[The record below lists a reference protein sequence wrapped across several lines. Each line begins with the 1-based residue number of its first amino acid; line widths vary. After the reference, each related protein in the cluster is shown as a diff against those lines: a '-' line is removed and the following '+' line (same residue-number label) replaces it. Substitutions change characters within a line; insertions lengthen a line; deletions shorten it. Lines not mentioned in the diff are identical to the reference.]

1 VVARRGPWEACGGA
15 GRLTSLTAAPASCRR
30 AAKGLTLTTF
40 TTAASAALDGPSWLR
55 ERRAAAAEAFA
66 AGPLPSTEE
75 EIWRYSRVDELD
87 LDQFTPAPAFPD
99 RALPPAPR
107 ALVDAV
113 ADPAATVVVRNG
125 RVASV
130 ERADSLAA
138 RGVTVGAAGDDHG
151 DLVGAA
157 VGQAPDAFVSLHDAL
172 VVEPVVV
179 DVPAGVTLPGPVV
192 VVHVTDGDGAASF
205 PHLVVRAGADSEVN
219 VLEVQSSGADPGL
232 VVPVTEILV
241 GQAARVGHVT
251 VQQLGL
257 ATWQLGTQVS
267 QVEAES
273 TLRSTSIG
281 FGGDYAR
288 LRTDCRMVGRGA
300 TGELDAVYFGEGDQ
314 TLDFRTF
321 QDHIAPDCTSNL
333 LFKGAVGGRS
343 RSVYTG
349 MIRVGKQA
357 RGTNAFQTNRNVKLS
372 DGAWAESVPNLVIE
386 NNDVRC
392 SHASAVGPVDE
403 EQRFYL
409 ESRGVPTDE
418 AERLIVSGF
427 FDEVLTRLPVA
438 GVAPLLRATVA
449 AKFERKDA

>member
-1 VVARRGPWEACGGA
+1 MEADG
-15 GRLTSLTAAPASCRR
+15 
-30 AAKGLTLTTF
+30 
-40 TTAASAALDGPSWLR
+40 AALP
-55 ERRAAAAEAFA
+55 EA
-66 AGPLPSTEE
+66 P
-75 EIWRYSRVDELD
+75 
-87 LDQFTPAPAFPD
+87 Q
-99 RALPPAPR
+99 
-107 ALVDAV
+107 ALVTAV
-113 ADPAATVVVRNG
+113 AEPAATVVVRNG
-125 RVASV
+125 RVVSV
-130 ERADSLAA
+130 DLAPA
-138 RGVTVGAAGDDHG
+138 VAAKGVHVGPVGDDHAG
-151 DLVGAA
+151 LLGAA
-157 VGQAPDAFVSLHDAL
+157 VGTAPDVFVSLHDAF

-192 VVHVTDGDGAASF
+192 VVHVTEGEGVAAF
-205 PHLVVRAGADSEVN
+205 PHLVVHAGADSEVA
-219 VLEVQSSGADPGL
+219 VLEVQASAGGHGL

-241 GQAARVGHVT
+241 GRAARVGHVT

-257 ATWQLGTQVS
+257 GTWQLGLQVS
-267 QVEAES
+267 QVEAEA
-273 TLRSTSIG
+273 TLRSTSMG

-300 TGELDAVYFGEGDQ
+300 TGELDAVYFGEGGQ

-321 QDHIAPDCTSNL
+321 QDHVAPDCTSNL
-333 LFKGAVGGRS
+333 LFKGAVGGHS

-349 MIRVGKQA
+349 MIRVGKEA

-427 FDEVLTRLPVA
+427 FDEVLGRLPVS
-438 GVAPLLRATVA
+438 GLAPLLRGTVA
-449 AKFERKDA
+449 GKFERKDA

>member
-1 VVARRGPWEACGGA
+1 VALP
-15 GRLTSLTAAPASCRR
+15 
-30 AAKGLTLTTF
+30 
-40 TTAASAALDGPSWLR
+40 
-55 ERRAAAAEAFA
+55 AAAQALIDA
-66 AGPLPSTEE
+66 
-75 EIWRYSRVDELD
+75 V
-87 LDQFTPAPAFPD
+87 PD
-99 RALPPAPR
+99 R
-107 ALVDAV
+107 
-113 ADPAATVVVRNG
+113 AATVVVVNG
-125 RVASV
+125 RVESV
-130 ERADSLAA
+130 DVDDALVAKGVRVGPAA
-138 RGVTVGAAGDDHG
+138 DDHAG
-151 DLVGAA
+151 LVGA
-157 VGQAPDAFVSLHDAL
+157 VIGDAPDAFVALHDAF
-172 VVEPVVV
+172 VADPVVV
-179 DVPAGVTLPGPVV
+179 DVPAGVTVAGAVV
-192 VVHVTDGDGAASF
+192 VVHLAHGAGTAAF
-205 PHLVVRAGADSEVN
+205 PHLVVRAGDDSEVS
-219 VLEVQSSGADPGL
+219 VLEVQASTDDRVL
-232 VVPVTEILV
+232 VVPVTEIAA
-241 GQAARVGHVT
+241 GRAARVGHVT
-251 VQQLGL
+251 AQQLGM
-257 ATWQLGTQVS
+257 AAWQIGQQVS
-267 QVEAES
+267 EVGAEA
-273 TLRSTSIG
+273 TLRTTSIG
-281 FGGDYAR
+281 FGGEYAR

-333 LFKGAVGGRS
+333 LFKGAGGGRS

-438 GVAPLLRATVA
+438 GLAPLLRGTVA
-449 AKFERKDA
+449 AKFERKDR

>member
-1 VVARRGPWEACGGA
+1 M
-15 GRLTSLTAAPASCRR
+15 
-30 AAKGLTLTTF
+30 
-40 TTAASAALDGPSWLR
+40 
-55 ERRAAAAEAFA
+55 
-66 AGPLPSTEE
+66 
-75 EIWRYSRVDELD
+75 
-87 LDQFTPAPAFPD
+87 
-99 RALPPAPR
+99 
-107 ALVDAV
+107 
-113 ADPAATVVVRNG
+113 VRNG
-125 RVASV
+125 RVVSV
-130 ERADSLAA
+130 ELAPDLAA
-138 RGVTVGAAGDDHG
+138 KGVRVGVAADDQA
-151 DLVGAA
+151 DA
-157 VGQAPDAFVSLHDAL
+157 VGSAVGTAPDALVALHDAF
-172 VVEPVVV
+172 VAEPLVV
-179 DVPAGVTLPGPVV
+179 DVPAGVALPGPVV
-192 VVHVTDGDGAASF
+192 VVHLTDGDGVAAF
-205 PHLVVRAGADSEVN
+205 PHLVVRAGGDSEVS
-219 VLEVQSSGADPGL
+219 VLEVQASEGGRSL
-232 VVPVTEILV
+232 VVPVTEILA
-241 GQAARVGHVT
+241 GRAARVGHVT
-251 VQQLGL
+251 VQQLGM
-257 ATWQLGTQVS
+257 ATWQVGLQVS
-267 QVEAES
+267 QVEAEA
-273 TLRSTSIG
+273 TLQSTSMG

-321 QDHIAPDCTSNL
+321 QDHVAPDCTSNL

-409 ESRGVPTDE
+409 ESRGVPTDD
-418 AERLIVSGF
+418 AERLIVTGF
-427 FDEVLTRLPVA
+427 FDEVLSRLPVG

>member
-1 VVARRGPWEACGGA
+1 LRARRSAA
-15 GRLTSLTAAPASCRR
+15 VDAFATAA
-30 AAKGLTLTTF
+30 
-40 TTAASAALDGPSWLR
+40 
-55 ERRAAAAEAFA
+55 
-66 AGPLPSTEE
+66 LPSTEE
-75 EIWRYSRVDELD
+75 EIWRYSRIDELELDDFALGGAPTGGD
-87 LDQFTPAPAFPD
+87 LPAATQ
-99 RALPPAPR
+99 
-107 ALVDAV
+107 ALVDA
-113 ADPAATVVVRNG
+113 ATDRAATVVVRNG
-125 RVASV
+125 RVVSAELSD
-130 ERADSLAA
+130 ALAA
-138 RGVTVGAAGDDHG
+138 KGVRVGRAGADDADVLGAAI
-151 DLVGAA
+151 
-157 VGQAPDAFVSLHDAL
+157 GQAPDAFVSLHDAF

-192 VVHVTDGDGAASF
+192 VVHLTEGEGVAAF
-205 PHLVVRAGADSEVN
+205 PHLVVRAGADSEVS
-219 VLEVQSSGADPGL
+219 VLEVQASGDQPSL
-232 VVPVTEILV
+232 VVPVTEILA
-241 GQAARVGHVT
+241 GRAARVGHVT

-257 ATWQLGTQVS
+257 ATWQLGVQVS
-267 QVEAES
+267 QVDAEA
-273 TLRSTSIG
+273 TLRTTSIG
-281 FGGDYAR
+281 FGGGYAR

-321 QDHIAPDCTSNL
+321 QDHVAPDCTSNL

-409 ESRGVPTDE
+409 ESRGVPSDE

-438 GVAPLLRATVA
+438 GVAPLLRGTVA